1 MDTDHYV
8 PVFPEAL
15 CRRVSSAIRDVPG
28 FRKDIPFLRLLI
40 GSKAGEVIEFIVV
53 SHDAPPKARMN
64 SGIVPDFLR

>member
-1 MDTDHYV
+1 MGTNHCV
-8 PVFPEAL
+8 QAFLAVL
-15 CRRVSSAIRDVPG
+15 CHRVRCAYHGARW
-28 FRKDIPFLRLLI
+28 FLRDIPFLRLLI

>member
-1 MDTDHYV
+1 MGTNHCV
-8 PVFPEAL
+8 QAFLAAL
-15 CRRVSSAIRDVPG
+15 CHRVRCAYHGARW
-28 FRKDIPFLRLLI
+28 FLRDIPFLRLLI